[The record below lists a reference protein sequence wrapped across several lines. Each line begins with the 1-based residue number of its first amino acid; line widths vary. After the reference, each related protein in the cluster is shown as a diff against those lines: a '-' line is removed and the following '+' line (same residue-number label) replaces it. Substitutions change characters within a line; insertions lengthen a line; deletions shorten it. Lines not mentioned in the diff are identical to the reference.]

1 MAKTHYEVLGVRI
14 ASTADEVR
22 SAYRKIVLEHHPDRS
37 SDPRSAELFLVAT
50 SAYEVL
56 GDPDRRRQYDELL
69 RLERMQADQ
78 DRHKDPSRNKKQA
91 PPPKTKAA
99 APRPTPRASSPPQ
112 RRRVEG
118 PTVPTAS
125 APRADATFQTSGN
138 RVSTTVEVTRLTMLF
153 TRGQSV
159 EAERLARRIIER
171 DGRQPIPYA
180 VLGDLHRQ
188 RGELL
193 QASKMYAYAV
203 QMDPRNQLYQQRY
216 EELLGALNVADTGR
230 TQPATKAQGLAPLVG
245 GGAVLLS
252 CCYLILSNEAPMMPG
267 FKLLSS
273 WTVGLVV
280 MLFLCG
286 VFLGASFSV
295 GHLLDRFSTVTT
307 STFGGIAPS
316 LALAAVAVANF
327 WAAALMY
334 VAIGVAHGSFNFST
348 SRIVAAVA
356 GSTVLLALASGVSS
370 GLNGWQTLLWGGNVT
385 YVGALCGWMVA
396 DSFRR

>member
-1 MAKTHYEVLGVRI
+1 MAKTHYEVLGVRV
-14 ASTADEVR
+14 ASTGEEVR

-37 SDPRSAELFLVAT
+37 KDPRSAELFLTAT
-50 SAYEVL
+50 TAYEVL

-69 RLERMQADQ
+69 RLERMKAEQ
-78 DRHKDPSRNKKQA
+78 DRLSDYARRKGYQGGKAKPAPSKPK
-91 PPPKTKAA
+91 PP
-99 APRPTPRASSPPQ
+99 SG
-112 RRRVEG
+112 RVDG

-125 APRADATFQTSGN
+125 APNVDANFSSSGS
-138 RVSTTVEVTRLTMLF
+138 RGSTTVEVTRLTMLF
-153 TRGQSV
+153 TRGQSL
-159 EAERLARRIIER
+159 EAERLARKIIER

-188 RGELL
+188 RGELQ

-203 QMDPRNQLYQQRY
+203 QMDPRNQLYQQRH
-216 EELLGALNVADTGR
+216 EELLGAMSVADSGR
-230 TQPATKAQGLAPLVG
+230 TDDVTTAQARMPLVG
-245 GGAVLLS
+245 GALVILAS
-252 CCYLILSNEAPMMPG
+252 CYLILSNEAPMMPG
-267 FKLLSS
+267 FRLLST

-307 STFGGIAPS
+307 STIGRLSPS
-316 LALAAVAVANF
+316 IALAFVAIANF

-334 VAIGVAHGSFNFST
+334 VAVGVAQGGFNFST
-348 SRIVAAVA
+348 SRLVGSVA
-356 GSTVLLALASGVSS
+356 GATVLLSVASWLSSSGV
-370 GLNGWQTLLWGGNVT
+370 NGWQTLLWGGNLI
-385 YVGALCGWMVA
+385 YIGGLCGWMVA

>member
-1 MAKTHYEVLGVRI
+1 MAKTHYEVLGVRV
-14 ASTADEVR
+14 ASTSEEVR

-37 SDPRSAELFLVAT
+37 KDPRSAELFLLAT

-56 GDPDRRRQYDELL
+56 GDANRRRQYDEIL
-69 RLERMQADQ
+69 RLERMKTEQ
-78 DRHKDPSRNKKQA
+78 DRLADYARQKGHRGGKSKPTAPKSKPPASR
-91 PPPKTKAA
+91 
-99 APRPTPRASSPPQ
+99 
-112 RRRVEG
+112 VDG

-125 APRADATFQTSGN
+125 APKVDADFSTSGS
-138 RVSTTVEVTRLTMLF
+138 RGSTTVEVTRLTMLF
-153 TRGQSV
+153 TRGQSLD
-159 EAERLARRIIER
+159 AERLARKIIER

-188 RGELL
+188 RGELQ

-216 EELLGALNVADTGR
+216 EELLGALNVADSGR
-230 TQPATKAQGLAPLVG
+230 TDNVTAAQVRMPLVG
-245 GGAVLLS
+245 AALVVLAS
-252 CCYLILSNEAPMMPG
+252 CYLILSNEAPMMPG
-267 FKLLSS
+267 FTLLSS

-307 STFGGIAPS
+307 STIGRLSPS
-316 LALAAVAVANF
+316 IALAFVAVANF
-327 WAAALMY
+327 WAALLMY
-334 VAIGVAHGSFNFST
+334 VAVGVTQGSFNFST
-348 SRIVAAVA
+348 SRLVGAVA
-356 GSTVLLALASGVSS
+356 GATILLSAASALSSS
-370 GLNGWQTLLWGGNVT
+370 GLSWSQTLLWGGNLI
-385 YVGALCGWMVA
+385 YIGGLCGWMVA